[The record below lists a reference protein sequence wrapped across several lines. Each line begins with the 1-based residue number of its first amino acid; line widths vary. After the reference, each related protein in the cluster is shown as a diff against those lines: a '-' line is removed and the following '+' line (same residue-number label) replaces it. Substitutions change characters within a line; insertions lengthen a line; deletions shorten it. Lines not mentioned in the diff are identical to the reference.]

1 MNKNFIIGQITVV
14 GNEPFTELGIMVD
27 DTTVFVIDCSKEMK
41 EALRKNQGQIYKLFI
56 EENIESKS
64 LNTVSVIT
72 AEKIN
77 K

>member
-1 MNKNFIIGQITVV
+1 
-14 GNEPFTELGIMVD
+14 MVD
-27 DTTVFVIDCSKEMK
+27 DTTVFVLDCNKEMK
-41 EALRKNQGQIYKLFI
+41 ETLLKNQGQIYKLFI